1 MSHPAIT
8 QIESPGSVALTA
20 KWRTVFVAFVV
31 IGVLAFAGGLAAD
44 PVRAWHNYL
53 VGYFVFLCWGLFGV
67 FFAALNHAV
76 NATWMIV
83 VRRVAEG
90 MSWFL
95 PVAFMLFLL
104 MLSGLKYIFP
114 WAAGA
119 QFVDPSKQHWLS
131 LPYFAARHIVFFALW
146 IFFSWKIVGL
156 SLKQDATGDVLLSKK
171 MIRWSIVFMAVFAGT
186 FSLAAFDLMMSLQ
199 PHWNSTL
206 FAVYCFAGLF
216 QSGLALLTILFVAL
230 KRQGALAKVA
240 TPSHLKDLGTLV
252 FAFTIFMTYIGFSQF
267 MLIWYANLPEET
279 VFFAARMQGGWEYLF
294 LSLVVFKFAIPFFG
308 LLSQTAKKNEKWL
321 LAICAVVL
329 IGEYVDIYWLTMPTV
344 SESFVPFGWLE
355 IGTLL
360 GFIGL
365 FGLVVAR
372 FFAKHPV
379 LAARDPR
386 ILKSVNWRFWE

>member
-1 MSHPAIT
+1 MHHTAIT
-8 QIESPGSVALTA
+8 SIENPGSVALTA
-20 KWRTVFVAFVV
+20 KWRTALIACVV

-44 PVRAWHNYL
+44 PARAWHNYL
-53 VGYFVFLCWGLFGV
+53 VGYFLFLCWGLFGV

-76 NATWMIV
+76 NATWVIV

-95 PVAFMLFLL
+95 PVAFVLFLF
-104 MLSGLKYIFP
+104 MLPGLKHIFP
-114 WAAGA
+114 WAAGE
-119 QFVDPSKQHWLS
+119 QFADPTKQRWLS
-131 LPYFAARHIVFFALW
+131 LPYFAARHILFFFLW
-146 IFFSWKIVGL
+146 IFFAWKIVGL

-171 MIRWSIVFMAVFAGT
+171 MIRWSIAFMPIFAGT

-199 PHWNSTL
+199 PEWSSTI
-206 FAVYCFAGLF
+206 FGVYCFAGLF
-216 QSGLALLTILFVAL
+216 QSGLALLTILFIIL
-230 KRQGALAKVA
+230 KRQGALANVA
-240 TPSHLKDLGTLV
+240 TPSHLKDLGTLL

-279 VFFAARMQGGWEYLF
+279 VFFASRMQGGWEYLF
-294 LSLVVFKFAIPFFG
+294 LSLVVFKFVIPFFG
-308 LLSQTAKKNEKWL
+308 LLSQAAKKNEKWL
-321 LAICAVVL
+321 LAICVVVL
-329 IGEYVDIYWLTMPTV
+329 IGQYLDIYWLTMPTV
-344 SESFVPFGWLE
+344 RESFVPFSWME

-365 FGLVVAR
+365 FGLAVSG

-386 ILKSVNWRFWE
+386 VLQSVNWRFWE